1 MTGIVFAWLLFSTY
15 VVVTAGL
22 ALMGMRK
29 TTTLKGF
36 AIGNQDMGPILVGVT
51 LASSIA
57 STATFVINPG
67 FVYTH
72 GLSALLHFGVAATS
86 GVTIGLIVLSK
97 GFRRHGDRTAA
108 LTLPH
113 WVGARFQS
121 ASLRTFFAVL
131 NLLLAVSFVVLIIKG
146 SSLVMVAT
154 LQLEYVTSVVLITVF
169 VFTYILLGGTYA
181 HAYTNFFQGLLMLVV
196 AVLIVSSGFGLLTD
210 GLGAFGDRLAAQ
222 DPNLVR
228 AFNPDSALYSNV
240 WEVLVTPFIVG
251 FGLVCQPHILTKAL
265 YVRSER
271 DLNRY
276 LVVAALVGLVF
287 ASILVAG
294 LYARVQYPE
303 MPSQDAVMAIYI
315 QRTFSAWLGVPI
327 SVALLAAGMSTMDGI
342 LVSASSIA
350 GNDLFLGA
358 LGRWLLPGRS
368 EAERGAMAL
377 SASRWIL
384 LGMGVLA
391 LVVAVDPP
399 TFVGLFAQ
407 FGVYGVVASS
417 VAPLTFGIFVRRVDG
432 RDVLVAAVVG
442 LSVHLGLYIYY
453 MAGLGR
459 AFAQINPSITASAG
473 AVVSVALL
481 GTATLVRSWARD
493 DAGSMTPRVKEE

>member
-1 MTGIVFAWLLFSTY
+1 MSSTNFAWVLFIAY
-15 VVVTAGL
+15 ALVTSAL
-22 ALMGMRK
+22 ALVGMRK

-36 AIGNQDMGPILVGVT
+36 AIGEQDMGPMLVGVT

-72 GLSALLHFGVAATS
+72 GLSALVHFGLAATS
-86 GVTIGLIVLSK
+86 GVTVGLVVLSK
-97 GFRRHGDRTAA
+97 GFRRYGDRSAA

-113 WVGARFQS
+113 WLGARYDS
-121 ASLRTFFAVL
+121 AGLRTFFAIL
-131 NLLLAVSFVVLIIKG
+131 NLLLAISFVVLIIKG

-154 LQLEYVTSVVLITVF
+154 LKLDYVTSVVVITVF

-181 HAYTNFFQGLLMLVV
+181 HAYTNFFQGLLMLAV
-196 AVLIVSSGFGLLTD
+196 AVLIVSSGFGLLSE

-222 DPNLVR
+222 DPNLVKV
-228 AFNPDSALYSNV
+228 FNPASPLYSDV
-240 WEVLVTPFIVG
+240 WEVLITPFIVG

-271 DLNRY
+271 DLNLY
-276 LVVAALVGLVF
+276 LVVGALVGVVF
-287 ASILVAG
+287 ALMLVAG
-294 LYARVQYPE
+294 LYARALYPD
-303 MPSQDAVMAIYI
+303 MPSQDAVMALYI
-315 QRTFSAWLGVPI
+315 QRTFSAGLGVPI

-358 LGRWLLPGRS
+358 FGKWLYPDRS
-368 EAERGAMAL
+368 DDERAALAL

-384 LGMGVLA
+384 LGMGVGA
-391 LVVAVDPP
+391 LVVALDPP
-399 TFVGLFAQ
+399 KFVGLFAQ

-432 RDVLVAAVVG
+432 RDALAAAVTG
-442 LSVHLGLYIYY
+442 IATHLGLYIYF
-453 MAGLGR
+453 MVVLGR
-459 AFAQINPSITASAG
+459 AFAEINPSITASAG
-473 AVVSVALL
+473 AVASVVLL
-481 GTATLVRSWARD
+481 GVTTAARG
-493 DAGSMTPRVKEE
+493 AGRGHPSTG